1 MPLPIAVLH
10 TAVLQWIRVISPQIV
25 PLGRYAI
32 KWAPYYFSKFV
43 ILRAAKKYGTFRL
56 YRRAVEMSRRVA
68 PNEQR
73 ARELSGAIKAC
84 IRAPLQAHAILMK
97 YDAMLW
103 RWIQKMEGTQKTK
116 REPELRLIA
125 ASTKLLLLSQGSRP
139 PSSGDSS
146 DSSSGSSSKG

>member
-1 MPLPIAVLH
+1 MDPCNISTNGTLGLRDKVVAVL
-10 TAVLQWIRVISPQIV
+10 LLKICNPPR
-25 PLGRYAI
+25 R
-32 KWAPYYFSKFV
+32 KN
-43 ILRAAKKYGTFRL
+43 GTIRL

-146 DSSSGSSSKG
+146 NSSKG